1 MRVVFWDTNL
11 FIYFLEGSGE
21 PARRTKA
28 LREKI
33 RQRGDQIC
41 SSTFSLGEVLV
52 KPTEQRNWA
61 MVDRYEAVFRSQLRL
76 IPFDTQVARRY
87 AEIRADRSIRA
98 PDAIQLA
105 SAAHAGVDLFVTND
119 SALNKKMISGIRFI
133 VSIETALEILS

>member
-1 MRVVFWDTNL
+1 MSVVFWDTNL

-33 RQRGDQIC
+33 RQRGDQLC

-52 KPTEQRNWA
+52 KPTEQKNWA
-61 MVDRYEAVFRSQLRL
+61 LVDRYEAVFRSQLRL
-76 IPFDTQVARRY
+76 VPFDTQVARRY
-87 AEIRADRSIRA
+87 AEIRADRSVRA

-119 SALNKKMISGIRFI
+119 GALNKKLIPGIRFI
-133 VSIETALEILS
+133 VSIETALAILV